1 MYTHKSTWFRKFAC
15 AFRGIVVGIREQNS
29 FYVHIPVA
37 IGVILTAWWLD
48 VSRVEWCLLLLCI
61 AGVVTC
67 ELFNSAIEHL
77 AKSITREENP
87 HLRDALDAA
96 SGAVLVAAMAA
107 AGVGAIIFA
116 SRVWLQ

>member
-1 MYTHKSTWFRKFAC
+1 MPSSQSSWFRKFAC
-15 AFRGIVVGIREQNS
+15 AFRGIAVGIRQQNS

-37 IGVILTAWWLD
+37 IGVIAVGAWLGL
-48 VSRVEWCLLLLCI
+48 SRVEWCLIALCI

-77 AKSITREENP
+77 AKAITREENP

-96 SGAVLVAAMAA
+96 SGAVLVAAIAA
-107 AGVGAIIFA
+107 AGVGVVIFGRHL
-116 SRVWLQ
+116 SW